1 MLSLPP
7 LLKILNAPAN
17 SNDPSY
23 FHVVPK
29 KKGILCPIRMAG
41 KKIIPILG
49 IPGLIG
55 IMAIALLALLGV
67 QWYWVTNAVTLK
79 EEQFD
84 REVNDAINRVVER
97 LQDSE
102 TAHFITADIRGGDF
116 PADLWIEEE
125 HVTHTN
131 GHKQVRVI
139 QEQHISGP
147 GGNQEN
153 VEIKVVQMGKPDSG
167 QVNMAYQYS
176 FSSDGEV
183 VMESNKSHTVVVV
196 NSDSV
201 SDEDVIL
208 ADRDGEKYI
217 QMMVRRLLKTT
228 GPIEERITKTQID
241 SLLELELAAKGI
253 SDDYLFE
260 IVRQPMRVTPVGIVQ
275 VNKDFVPKGAYVA
288 RLFPHD
294 LNPSLDHLLVEFPNR
309 QTGTVRAMSLLLPTS
324 GVLVLVVVLCFG
336 LTLFALQ
343 RQKKL
348 SEMKTDFIN
357 NMTHELKTPIST
369 ISLALQALNDPDMR
383 NDDSIERFTGIIGEE
398 NDRLRGHVERVL
410 QAATLERDGLQLTLS
425 EVDAHEVIS
434 DAVARMRLHVE
445 ERQGSIAFKAGAAHP
460 LLRADQV
467 HLSGIVDNLLDN
479 AMKYSSDAPHIAIET
494 RNAEGGFEM
503 MVEDQGQGM
512 SREIQKRI
520 FEKFYREPR
529 GDVHDVKGFGLGL
542 SYVQA
547 MVQAHGGRISV
558 DSEPGKGSRFT
569 VFIPQTTS

>member
-1 MLSLPP
+1 MG
-7 LLKILNAPAN
+7 
-17 SNDPSY
+17 
-23 FHVVPK
+23 V
-29 KKGILCPIRMAG
+29 
-41 KKIIPILG
+41 
-49 IPGLIG
+49 
-55 IMAIALLALLGV
+55 ALLALLGV
-67 QWYWVTNAVTLK
+67 QWYWVTNAVSLK

-84 REVNDAINRVVER
+84 REVTDAIHRVVER

-102 TAHFITADIRGGDF
+102 TAHLITADIRAGDF
-116 PADLWIEEE
+116 PADLWVEKEQV
-125 HVTHTN
+125 HQVN

-139 QEQHISGP
+139 QEQHFTGRDGSE
-147 GGNQEN
+147 EN
-153 VEIKVVQMGKPDSG
+153 LEIKVVQMRKPDSG
-167 QVNMAYQYS
+167 QVEMAYQYS

-183 VMESNKSHTVVVV
+183 LMEGDQNHTMVVV
-196 NSDSV
+196 NADSLE
-201 SDEDVIL
+201 DEKVIL
-208 ADRDGEKYI
+208 SEKDGEKYI
-217 QMMVRRLLKTT
+217 QMMVRRLLHAT
-228 GPIEERITKTQID
+228 GPIEERISTAQID
-241 SLLELELAAKGI
+241 SLLGAELLAKGI
-253 SDDYLFE
+253 TDEYRFE
-260 IVRQPMRVTPVGIVQ
+260 IVRQPMRFTPVGMVQ
-275 VNKDFVPKGAYVA
+275 VRQDLVPEGVYSA

-294 LNPSLDHLLVEFPNR
+294 LNPSRDHLLVDFPKR

-410 QAATLERDGLQLTLS
+410 QAATMERDGLQLTLT
-425 EVDAHEVIS
+425 EVDAHEVIA

-445 ERQGSIAFKAGAAHP
+445 EKAGRIVLKAN
-460 LLRADQV
+460 ADQSLLQADAV

-479 AMKYSSDAPHIAIET
+479 AVKYSPQAPQITIET
-494 RNAEGGFEM
+494 RNTNGGFELS
-503 MVEDQGQGM
+503 VEDQGQGM

-558 DSEPGKGSRFT
+558 ESEPGKGSCFT
-569 VFIPQTTS
+569 IFIPQSIS